1 MTHEKENTVKKTI
14 DVEKENK
21 YGVENYSC
29 IKDEFGLIT
38 ISGQYNNN
46 KIQKNKI
53 VLKITLFD
61 RQEEPIGENRLELKD
76 IKEFEIKRFVGT
88 TNEYESF
95 FLCSINI
102 E

>member
-1 MTHEKENTVKKTI
+1 
-14 DVEKENK
+14 
-21 YGVENYSC
+21 
-29 IKDEFGLIT
+29 
-38 ISGQYNNN
+38 
-46 KIQKNKI
+46 
-53 VLKITLFD
+53 LFD